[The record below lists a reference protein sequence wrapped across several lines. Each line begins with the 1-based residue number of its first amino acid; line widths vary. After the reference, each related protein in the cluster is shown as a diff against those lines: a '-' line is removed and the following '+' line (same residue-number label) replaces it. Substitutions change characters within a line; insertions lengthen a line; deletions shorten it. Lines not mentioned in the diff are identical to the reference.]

1 MLKIVFI
8 NPSNITKRILTLKV
22 EDIEMGKG
30 RDILFYASAYIMGDV
45 LWQVFLSSYGTLAYI
60 ALSILVAAAAVFCLC
75 ILCRDDKGTVSA
87 GALVACFGILG
98 ALGAVAGGIP
108 RNGIFIFE
116 KAAELKAAVSALL
129 DNTLPAGNS
138 NEVAIAKAL
147 AIGDK
152 SMLSAAL
159 KSQYKASGAM
169 HLLALSGLHVGVVYA
184 FLSAVLSIL
193 GNSPVAKAV
202 KRTVIVASLWA
213 FALVSGLSS
222 SICRAAT
229 MITIY
234 EICGILGAERNM
246 LRALAISALL
256 ICMFNP
262 DAPFAIGFQLSY
274 CAVIGIY
281 FLYPRLKALLAAR
294 SLPMKYI
301 WNTLALSISC
311 QAATAPL
318 SFLYFGTFPKYFM
331 VTNLVAIPLSSAA
344 MWMLPITIAARNIPF
359 IGVPGGKILLGILQ
373 TLNAV
378 TEIIT
383 SL

>member
-1 MLKIVFI
+1 MA
-8 NPSNITKRILTLKV
+8 

-30 RDILFYASAYIMGDV
+30 RDIIFYALAYILGDV
-45 LWQVFLSSYGTLAYI
+45 LWQVFLSSFGIAAIIPLA
-60 ALSILVAAAAVFCLC
+60 ILTAAAAAFGMAVLS
-75 ILCRDDKGTVSA
+75 RGGAGSVSA
-87 GALVACFGILG
+87 GLLVACFGVLG
-98 ALGAVAGGIP
+98 AAGAVAGGIP
-108 RNGIFIFE
+108 RDGMAIFAR
-116 KAAELKAAVSALL
+116 AAELKAAVSGLV
-129 DNTLPAGNS
+129 DSILPAGRS
-138 NEVAIAKAL
+138 DEIAIAKAL
-147 AIGDK
+147 VIGDK

-184 FLSAVLSIL
+184 FLNAVLSVL
-193 GNSPVAKAV
+193 GNSRAARVV
-202 KRTVIVASLWA
+202 KRTVILASLWT
-213 FALVSGLSS
+213 FAVISGLSS
-222 SICRAAT
+222 SICRAVT
-229 MITIY
+229 MITVY
-234 EICGILGAERNM
+234 EICGMLASDRDM
-246 LRALAISALL
+246 LRSLAISALL
-256 ICMFNP
+256 ICLFNP

-318 SFLYFGTFPKYFM
+318 SLLYFGTFPKYFM

-344 MWMLPITIAARNIPF
+344 MWLLPITIAARNIPF
-359 IGVPGGKILLGILQ
+359 IGVPGGKVLLGILQ
-373 TLNAV
+373 TLNSV
-378 TEIIT
+378 IDIIA

>member
-1 MLKIVFI
+1 MA
-8 NPSNITKRILTLKV
+8 

-30 RDILFYASAYIMGDV
+30 RDIIFYALAYILGDV
-45 LWQVFLSSYGTLAYI
+45 LWQVFLSSFGITAIIFLAG
-60 ALSILVAAAAVFCLC
+60 ATAAAAAFC
-75 ILCRDDKGTVSA
+75 IAVLCRGGRGSVPAVLLT
-87 GALVACFGILG
+87 ACFGILG
-98 ALGAVAGGIP
+98 AFGAVIGGIP
-108 RNGIFIFE
+108 REGMALYARAE
-116 KAAELKAAVSALL
+116 ELKAAVSGIM
-129 DNTLPAGNS
+129 DSILPANS
-138 NEVAIAKAL
+138 DEVAIAKAL

-184 FLSAVLSIL
+184 FLNAILSIL
-193 GNSPVAKAV
+193 GNSRAARAV
-202 KRTVIVASLWA
+202 KRTVILASLWT
-213 FALVSGLSS
+213 FAIVSGLSS
-222 SICRAAT
+222 SICRAVT
-229 MITIY
+229 MITVY
-234 EICGILGAERNM
+234 EICGILGADRNM
-246 LRALAISALL
+246 LRSLAISALL
-256 ICMFNP
+256 ICLFNP

-281 FLYPRLKALLAAR
+281 FFYPRLKSLLAAR

-318 SFLYFGTFPKYFM
+318 SLLYFGSFPKYFM

-344 MWMLPITIAARNIPF
+344 MWLMPITIAARNIPF
-359 IGVPGGKILLGILQ
+359 IGVPGGKVLLGILQ
-373 TLNAV
+373 TLNSV
-378 TEIIT
+378 IDIIA